1 MSKQHEQKAKAGR
14 KLYDGVGLLY
24 KFAYGD
30 HVHIGLYEDFTSP
43 SRPSWGEAQT
53 DMVDQ
58 LTAMTGLDA
67 ADRLID
73 IGCGHGAT
81 ALHLARALGCRAVG
95 VNISEYQ
102 ARRGRTGEVEQ
113 AALLAQQQGLGA
125 RAEFVVAD
133 GQRPPYGDGQFDLA
147 VSVESAAYM
156 ADKKL
161 FISELARMLQP
172 GGRLLLADFCRA
184 DGDLSASQL
193 ASLRGIDRAFKSAG
207 NWTSAAQ
214 YKELMAA
221 NGLTVIA
228 EDDWTGR
235 IRGFWDLSVH
245 EMLLRRGP
253 AEEAA
258 WRARGWLRNF
268 WILFCKIMFV
278 EWTIMIN
285 LFMGRGGPWWMAV
298 VGVFLGCNRRTMH
311 RAFGCGALRYATIAA
326 VKAPAGSPEAAA
338 AAAAAAGKLRAR
350 AGEKAAAAAGGVA
363 AVIVV
368 AAAASD
374 ATSALGGSASGSLG
388 RGPSSDG
395 ASAGGEA
402 GGPASTGGSDHV

>member
-30 HVHIGLYEDFTSP
+30 HVHIGLYEDITSP

-58 LTAMTGLDA
+58 LTAMTGLDTA
-67 ADRLID
+67 NRLID
-73 IGCGHGAT
+73 VGCGHGAT
-81 ALHLARALGCRAVG
+81 ALHLARALGCRA
-95 VNISEYQ
+95 
-102 ARRGRTGEVEQ
+102 VEQ

-156 ADKKL
+156 PDKKL

-221 NGLTVIA
+221 NGLTLIA

-278 EWTIMIN
+278 EWTIALN

-298 VGVFLGCNRRTMH
+298 NGVFLGRDRRTMH

-326 VKAPAGSPEAAA
+326 QAA
-338 AAAAAAGKLRAR
+338 RAR
-350 AGEKAAAAAGGVA
+350 AGDKAAAAAGGGA

-374 ATSALGGSASGSLG
+374 ATSALGDSASGSLK

-402 GGPASTGGSDHV
+402 GGSASTGGSDHV